1 VIFHTIRLKLTIW
14 YSAILLAGILL
25 IGTSLW
31 AAVRHQLLSDI
42 DDQLEQ
48 KVGGV
53 RAVLEDEGGG
63 GSPEHL
69 REELTEYVHATPGGL
84 LIRVRDE
91 SGQELLPGPPLAE
104 QRALEEGH
112 KSTLRTIVTPHRLR
126 LQTERLS
133 IHGQTFEVQVGTDLE
148 AIDRMLTLFRSLLLI
163 AIPFVVSVAFGGGYW
178 ISRRALAPVDEI
190 TNAAKRI
197 SLENLSDRLPVHGGD
212 ELQRL
217 SETWNE
223 MLTRLEF
230 NVQRVKKFTADA
242 SHELRTPIAV
252 ILTTAEL
259 TLRRERD
266 PVEYRKSL
274 GEIKTEAE
282 RMTSLTENLLMLA
295 RVDSDQLRFS
305 FEAID
310 IEELAGQVVSETV
323 ALAHDKDIRLE
334 VKLDGQAGPIRG
346 DRAALRRLLLIL
358 LDNAMKYTTAGGSI
372 EVATSRGAGGLVFS
386 VRDTGQGIDP
396 NDLPHVFE
404 RFYRADKS
412 RSGSNGT
419 GLGLSIAQSIAQ
431 MHGGRIQVESTPGL
445 GCRFDVLIPA

>member
-1 VIFHTIRLKLTIW
+1 VIFHTIRFKLTIW

-31 AAVRHQLLSDI
+31 VAVRHQLLSDI

-48 KVGGV
+48 KVRGV
-53 RAVLEDEGGG
+53 RAVLEDEGGRVN
-63 GSPEHL
+63 PEQL
-69 REELTEYVHATPGGL
+69 REELTEYAHATPGGV
-84 LIRVRDE
+84 LIRVRDQ

-104 QRALEEGH
+104 QRALEEGS
-112 KSTLRTIVTPHRLR
+112 KSTLRTIATPQRLR

-133 IHGQTFEVQVGTDLE
+133 IHGQTFDVQVGTELE
-148 AIDRMLTLFRSLLLI
+148 AIDRMLTRVRTLLLI

-178 ISRRALAPVDEI
+178 ISLRALAPVDGI
-190 TNAAKRI
+190 TTAAKRI

-223 MLTRLEF
+223 MLTRLES
-230 NVQRVKKFTADA
+230 NVQRIKKFTADA

-259 TLRRERD
+259 ALRRERD

-282 RMTSLTENLLMLA
+282 RMTSLTENLLTLA
-295 RVDSDQLRFS
+295 RVDTHQLKLS
-305 FEAID
+305 FEVID
-310 IEELAGQVVSETV
+310 IEELAGQVVSEKV
-323 ALAHDKDIRLE
+323 AAAHDKHIRLE
-334 VKLDGQAGPIRG
+334 AKFEGQPGPIRG

-358 LDNAMKYTTAGGSI
+358 LDNAMKYTPAGGSI
-372 EVATSRGAGGLVFS
+372 EVATSKSVGGLVFS
-386 VRDTGQGIDP
+386 VRDTGQGIDS
-396 NDLPHVFE
+396 NDLPHIFE

-412 RSGSNGT
+412 RTGSNGT

-445 GCRFDVLIPA
+445 GCRFDVLLPA

>member
-1 VIFHTIRLKLTIW
+1 VIHTIRLKLTIW

-25 IGTSLW
+25 IGVSLW
-31 AAVRHQLLSDI
+31 VAVRHQLLSDI

-53 RAVLEDEGGG
+53 RAVLEDEGGR
-63 GSPEHL
+63 GSPEQL
-69 REELTEYVHATPGGL
+69 REELTEYAHATPGGV
-84 LIRVRDE
+84 LIRVRDQ

-104 QRALEEGH
+104 QRA
-112 KSTLRTIVTPHRLR
+112 PHRLR

-133 IHGQTFEVQVGTDLE
+133 IHGQTFEIQVGTDLE
-148 AIDRMLTLFRSLLLI
+148 AIDRMLTLFRSLLLV

-190 TNAAKRI
+190 TTAAKRI

-358 LDNAMKYTTAGGSI
+358 LDNAMKYTAAGGSI

>member
-1 VIFHTIRLKLTIW
+1 
-14 YSAILLAGILL
+14 
-25 IGTSLW
+25 
-31 AAVRHQLLSDI
+31 
-42 DDQLEQ
+42 
-48 KVGGV
+48 
-53 RAVLEDEGGG
+53 
-63 GSPEHL
+63 
-69 REELTEYVHATPGGL
+69 
-84 LIRVRDE
+84 
-91 SGQELLPGPPLAE
+91 
-104 QRALEEGH
+104 
-112 KSTLRTIVTPHRLR
+112 
-126 LQTERLS
+126 
-133 IHGQTFEVQVGTDLE
+133 
-148 AIDRMLTLFRSLLLI
+148 ML
-163 AIPFVVSVAFGGGYW
+163 
-178 ISRRALAPVDEI
+178 
-190 TNAAKRI
+190 N
-197 SLENLSDRLPVHGGD
+197 
-212 ELQRL
+212 
-217 SETWNE
+217 
-223 MLTRLEF
+223 RLEF

-266 PVEYRKSL
+266 PAEYRKSL

-295 RVDSDQLRFS
+295 RVDSDQLRLS
-305 FEAID
+305 FEVID
-310 IEELAGQVVSETV
+310 IEELAGQVVSETA
-323 ALAHDKDIRLE
+323 ALAHDKDIQLE
-334 VKLDGQAGPIRG
+334 VKLHGQAGPIRG

-358 LDNAMKYTTAGGSI
+358 LDNAMKYTAAGGSI

>member
-1 VIFHTIRLKLTIW
+1 MIFHTIRLKLTIW

-112 KSTLRTIVTPHRLR
+112 KSTLRTIATPHRLR

-217 SETWNE
+217 SET
-223 MLTRLEF
+223 
-230 NVQRVKKFTADA
+230 
-242 SHELRTPIAV
+242 
-252 ILTTAEL
+252 
-259 TLRRERD
+259 
-266 PVEYRKSL
+266 
-274 GEIKTEAE
+274 
-282 RMTSLTENLLMLA
+282 
-295 RVDSDQLRFS
+295 
-305 FEAID
+305 
-310 IEELAGQVVSETV
+310 
-323 ALAHDKDIRLE
+323 
-334 VKLDGQAGPIRG
+334 
-346 DRAALRRLLLIL
+346 
-358 LDNAMKYTTAGGSI
+358 
-372 EVATSRGAGGLVFS
+372 
-386 VRDTGQGIDP
+386 
-396 NDLPHVFE
+396 
-404 RFYRADKS
+404 
-412 RSGSNGT
+412 
-419 GLGLSIAQSIAQ
+419 
-431 MHGGRIQVESTPGL
+431 
-445 GCRFDVLIPA
+445 